1 MTRSGTAHPH
11 LPRHRRVKILIVL
24 ATAMW
29 SVASAEAP
37 QELTERTFVRHG
49 NQKGVVVLH
58 VNWGRQ
64 WGCAGIENAQLQR
77 LGFSRLPLTAESAAG
92 KSEFLLRTPS
102 RLSAKNAGLFYAMLI
117 EPGEYAL
124 TEFDVKLAESVSDI
138 GHLRGTVAQLFEGG
152 QPTGGTFTVSAGEM
166 VYIGHF
172 SLDCSQEPIPWRYY
186 IEGRDEYRQYVEDV
200 RKRLPFTGDT
210 PLLFRLFSTTRFGMP
225 YSLSDSGD
233 PSN

>member
-1 MTRSGTAHPH
+1 MIQSS
-11 LPRHRRVKILIVL
+11 RVKILIVL
-24 ATAMW
+24 ATAAW
-29 SVASAEAP
+29 RVASADAP
-37 QELTERTFVRHG
+37 QELTERTFVQHG

-77 LGFSRLPLTAESAAG
+77 LGFSRLPLTAKSAAG
-92 KSEFLLRTPS
+92 QSEFLLRTPS
-102 RLSAKNAGLFYAMLI
+102 RLFAKNTDLFYAMLI

-124 TEFDVKLAESVSDI
+124 TEFDVKVAESVSRV
-138 GHLRGTVAQLFEGG
+138 GHLRGTVAELFQDN

-172 SLDCSQEPIPWRYY
+172 KLDCSQEPIPWRYY
-186 IEGRDEYRQYVEDV
+186 IEGRSEYHRYVEGV
-200 RKRLPFTGDT
+200 RKRLPFLGDT
-210 PLLFRLFSTTRFGMP
+210 PLQFRLFSTTRFGMP

-233 PSN
+233 PNN